1 MSACPSCGHDNPD
14 DGRFCGQCGAVLIEG
29 AQATPVPPG
38 TVFDKKY
45 EIQREIGRGG
55 MGYVYLGTD
64 HSLGRDIAIKVLPED
79 AATEA
84 VVIERF
90 RTEARAMAALDHP
103 NIVPVY
109 AIGQHARFHFFVM
122 KFLDGRT
129 VAEHLMA
136 RADAGADGLEVGEV
150 KRILVEVCRGLEHA
164 HARALIHRD
173 IKPGNIMIGV
183 DGHVTL
189 MDFGIVRPISSERL
203 TESGRIYGT
212 PEYLSP
218 EQAEGRVVASP
229 HTDIYSLGVV
239 AYEMLTGEPPF
250 MADTPFGVALKHMRQ
265 LPPPLKERLPD
276 LDDAIQ
282 DVVFRCLA
290 KDPDRRYATVAELR
304 LALAELGEER
314 RHGGRTAI
322 NAEFASFEA
331 FISEYASDISLTG
344 CFLRSTQPLP
354 IGTQVSLYFT
364 VLDSDLT
371 IVEGLGE
378 VVRVK
383 KAGAEPGMGIRFTE
397 LSAASRA
404 SIERFLQ

>member
-1 MSACPSCGHDNPD
+1 MSACPSCGHDNPEE
-14 DGRFCGQCGAVLIEG
+14 GRFCGQCGAVLVEG
-29 AQATPVPPG
+29 AQSTPVPPG

-45 EIQREIGRGG
+45 EVLREIGRGG

-64 HSLGRDIAIKVLPED
+64 HSLGRDIAIKVLPEEVT
-79 AATEA
+79 TEA

-109 AIGQHARFHFFVM
+109 AIGQHARFHYFVM

-129 VAEHLMA
+129 VAEQLLA
-136 RADAGADGLEVGEV
+136 RADAGSEGLEVGEV

-173 IKPGNIMIGV
+173 IKPGNIMVGN
-183 DGHVTL
+183 DGSVTL

-250 MADTPFGVALKHMRQ
+250 LADTPFGVALKHMRQ

-304 LALAELGEER
+304 LALAALGEER
-314 RHGGRTAI
+314 RYGERTPI

-344 CFLRSTQPLP
+344 CFLRSNQPLP

-378 VVRVK
+378 VVRVLK
-383 KAGAEPGMGIRFTE
+383 DGAEPGMGIRFTE
-397 LSAASRA
+397 LSAQSRE
-404 SIERFLQ
+404 SIERFLA